1 MEQLV
6 EIIKKV
12 IEKYSNIKLE
22 IEENKIRLRFYIKDI
37 LYKVLEVTQN
47 KDKLQVS
54 ILDDNITKIIDLS
67 ELEEL
72 ILILYKQSNAKEY
85 TKEEVEQI
93 KQQYVAGTKI
103 ELIKMYDLQAPP
115 AGTKGF
121 IDFVDDLGTIHM
133 KWENGSTLGLVVGTD
148 EFKIICPLC
157 NQELINATKSE
168 I

>member
-1 MEQLV
+1 MEQLI

-12 IEKYSNIKLE
+12 IEKYPNIKLE

-47 KDKLQVS
+47 KDKLQLS

>member
-6 EIIKKV
+6 EVIKKV
-12 IEKYSNIKLE
+12 IEKYPNIKLE

-47 KDKLQVS
+47 KDKLQFS
-54 ILDDNITKIIDLS
+54 ILDDNITKITDLS

-103 ELIKMYDLQAPP
+103 
-115 AGTKGF
+115 
-121 IDFVDDLGTIHM
+121 
-133 KWENGSTLGLVVGTD
+133 
-148 EFKIICPLC
+148 
-157 NQELINATKSE
+157 
-168 I
+168 

>member
-6 EIIKKV
+6 EVIKKV
-12 IEKYSNIKLE
+12 IEKYPNIKLE

-37 LYKVLEVTQN
+37 LYKELEITQE
-47 KDKLQVS
+47 KDKLKVL
-54 ILDDNITKIIDLS
+54 ILDDNITKITDLS

-103 ELIKMYDLQAPP
+103 ELIKMYDLQALP

-121 IDFVDDLGTIHM
+121 IDFVDDLGTLHM
-133 KWENGSTLGLVVGTD
+133 IWENKSTIGLVVGVD
-148 EFKIICPLC
+148 EFKVICPLC
-157 NQELINATKSE
+157 NKELK
-168 I
+168 

>member
-54 ILDDNITKIIDLS
+54 ILDDNITKITDLS

-103 ELIKMYDLQAPP
+103 ELIKMYDFQAPP
-115 AGTKGF
+115 TGTKGF
-121 IDFVDDLGTIHM
+121 IDFVDNLGTIHM

>member
-12 IEKYSNIKLE
+12 IEKYPNIKLE
-22 IEENKIRLRFYIKDI
+22 IEENTIRLRFYIKDI

-54 ILDDNITKIIDLS
+54 ILDDNITKITDLS

-72 ILILYKQSNAKEY
+72 ILILYKQSNDKEY

-93 KQQYVAGTKI
+93 KQQYIAGTKI
-103 ELIKMYDLQAPP
+103 ELIKMYDLQAPT

-121 IDFVDDLGTIHM
+121 IDFVDNLGTIYM

-148 EFKIICPLC
+148 KFKIICPLC
-157 NQELINATKSE
+157 NQELRNGTKLE

>member
-1 MEQLV
+1 MKQLV

-12 IEKYSNIKLE
+12 IEKYPNIKLE
-22 IEENKIRLRFYIKDI
+22 IEENKIRLKFYIKDI

-47 KDKLQVS
+47 KDKLQVL
-54 ILDDNITKIIDLS
+54 ILDDNITKITDLS

-93 KQQYVAGTKI
+93 KQQYIAGTKI

-115 AGTKGF
+115 TGTKGF
-121 IDFVDDLGTIHM
+121 IDFVDDIGTIHM

-157 NQELINATKSE
+157 NQELINGTKLK